1 MPPWNAQQIFQPTAL
16 PQLTDP
22 DTRDDVSPEDTPVKN
37 RIQPDY
43 LTRGIRAGD
52 WMFNPALMAGTF
64 YDSNVFS
71 SNSNIHSDLAAQTGA
86 SLRAHSVWERHGID
100 LQLSTQSVLYRNNPG
115 LNQTDVTFKGSGRF
129 DIDHGTQLLSSFQT
143 AYLHDGVGT
152 LSSPTGAVQPTPY
165 SLVSGDLTLRKE
177 FGRLTASAGTRV
189 DSYRFGSTR
198 AQDGSI
204 IDQNARDGQIYTAH
218 GRVDYTLSEK
228 FAFFTSVEGNW
239 RNLRGTPDQSLES
252 SGYRALTGIDVEL
265 THLISGELAAGYMDQ
280 HFFASSIGNVTG
292 PAYRAMLTWSPS
304 RLVDVHFNAEQVVTE
319 SSDTSSTGVLANA
332 VQAGV
337 DYEFRPNVVLSTA
350 ATYEKDQF
358 KGQVRDDNVYAV
370 DAQVKYILNNVTSIS
385 LQYRFT
391 RRDSSVSDNSFEK
404 HQVGIYAAA
413 HF

>member
-1 MPPWNAQQIFQPTAL
+1 MPY
-16 PQLTDP
+16 
-22 DTRDDVSPEDTPVKN
+22 N
-37 RIQPDY
+37 RRPIV
-43 LTRGIRAGD
+43 
-52 WMFNPALMAGTF
+52 WC
-64 YDSNVFS
+64 
-71 SNSNIHSDLAAQTGA
+71 LAI
-86 SLRAHSVWERHGID
+86 S
-100 LQLSTQSVLYRNNPG
+100 
-115 LNQTDVTFKGSGRF
+115 
-129 DIDHGTQLLSSFQT
+129 
-143 AYLHDGVGT
+143 
-152 LSSPTGAVQPTPY
+152 
-165 SLVSGDLTLRKE
+165 TLRKE

-239 RNLRGTPDQSLES
+239 RNLRGTPDQSLEF

-319 SSDTSSTGVLANA
+319 LSDTSSTGVLANA